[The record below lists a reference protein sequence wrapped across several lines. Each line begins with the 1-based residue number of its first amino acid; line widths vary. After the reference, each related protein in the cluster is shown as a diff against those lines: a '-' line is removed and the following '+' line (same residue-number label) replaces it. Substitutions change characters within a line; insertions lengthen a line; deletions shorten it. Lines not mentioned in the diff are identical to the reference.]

1 MPSYRHV
8 SATPHTHTSP
18 TITMHSHTY
27 NRITAWN
34 TSLIT
39 GRWILTCQ
47 KSLHIQSPIHTH
59 TSRRLSHMIWLQLE
73 DMAWHLFHLQHN
85 IRHYRTHNS
94 GSTYACRTPALP
106 NMYVHT
112 YTQRQQTSYQ
122 ARPHAS
128 HHQIQES
135 KGIWWVGSFYLQRW
149 TRQLY
154 ARTINSIN
162 FKLRK
167 STSLRRS
174 SSS

>member
-1 MPSYRHV
+1 MEHI
-8 SATPHTHTSP
+8 PHHRAMDIDMSR
-18 TITMHSHTY
+18 SHYTFSHPY
-27 NRITAWN
+27 
-34 TSLIT
+34 
-39 GRWILTCQ
+39 
-47 KSLHIQSPIHTH
+47 TH

-106 NMYVHT
+106 HMYVHT

-128 HHQIQES
+128 HDQIQES
-135 KGIWWVGSFYLQRW
+135 KGMWWVGSFYLQRW